1 MNSLFDAL
9 IPRLD
14 LQTAL
19 VLSECSK
26 DIKRKVFESFDR
38 IVATDN
44 VTPLVIMFKVAKL
57 TNKKYDTLKTFRKE
71 IQRDSDIFMSLIADD
86 GVLNKCY
93 IQDAYV
99 KYMFRDVDDIYAL
112 DLVVSK
118 FVYLFLDT
126 LRYDILKRIKQ
137 FIFLLNI
144 LGAYVRWVISSGNEN
159 NPSMMH
165 MRSFYTWNVVE
176 QQIGYFKR
184 CILAAVPQVSEAIQG
199 KFNHALKQNEKFFT
213 AFIEHFRGFSTRRL
227 YIGSKGGLYVMSED
241 GKRTYM

>member
-38 IVATDN
+38 IVVADN
-44 VTPLVIMFKVAKL
+44 VTPLVIMFKVVKL
-57 TNKKYDTLKTFRKE
+57 VDKKYDTIKTFKKD
-71 IQRDSDIFMSLIADD
+71 IQRDPDIFKSLIADD
-86 GVLNKCY
+86 GVLDNCR

-99 KYMFRDVDDIYAL
+99 KYMFHNVDDIYEL
-112 DLVVSK
+112 DLLVSK

-126 LRYDILKRIKQ
+126 LRYDVLKRIKQ
-137 FIFLLNI
+137 FTLLLKI
-144 LGAYVRWVISSGNEN
+144 LGAYVRWVISSGNQN

-165 MRSFYTWNVVE
+165 MRSFYTWNVIQ

-184 CILAAVPQVSEAIQG
+184 CMFTFPEGTEAIQG
-199 KFNHALKQNEKFFT
+199 KFNDALKQNEKYFT
-213 AFIEHFRGFSTRRL
+213 AYMEHFRGFSTRTL

-241 GKRTYM
+241 GRRTYL

>member
-38 IVATDN
+38 IVVADN

-57 TNKKYDTLKTFRKE
+57 VDKKYDTIRTFKKD
-71 IQRDSDIFMSLIADD
+71 IQRDPDIFKSLIADD
-86 GVLNKCY
+86 GVLDNCR

-99 KYMFRDVDDIYAL
+99 KYMFHNVDDIYEL
-112 DLVVSK
+112 DLLVSK

-126 LRYDILKRIKQ
+126 LRYDVLKRIKQ
-137 FIFLLNI
+137 FTLLLKI
-144 LGAYVRWVISSGNEN
+144 LGAYVRWVISSGNQN

-165 MRSFYTWNVVE
+165 MRSFYTWNVVQ

-184 CILAAVPQVSEAIQG
+184 CMFTFPEGTGAIQG
-199 KFNHALKQNEKFFT
+199 KFNDALKQNEKYFT
-213 AFIEHFRGFSTRRL
+213 AYMEHFRGFSTRRL

-241 GKRTYM
+241 GRRTYL